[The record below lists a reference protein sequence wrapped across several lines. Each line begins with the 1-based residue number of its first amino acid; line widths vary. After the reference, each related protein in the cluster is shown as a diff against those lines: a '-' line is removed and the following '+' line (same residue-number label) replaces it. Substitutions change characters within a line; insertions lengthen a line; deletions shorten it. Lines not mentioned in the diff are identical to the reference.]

1 LSAENANG
9 ILTDAVVWAE
19 ALAPAQSRPVA
30 RERLKSRFERFA
42 MRDVMVVLLF
52 GLATAGGG

>member
-1 LSAENANG
+1 M
-9 ILTDAVVWAE
+9 LTDAVVWAE

-30 RERLKSRFERFA
+30 RERLKSKFERFA